1 MSGDEPYRWSQGLM
15 LTPDQYVK
23 LGMAMQALGPR
34 VTELANEPLAVEH
47 RQLTEQELSELTGA
61 ISEADREQVTPPV
74 SYRRDLDLASPELEN
89 FRQVWDMSNEAEL
102 TRVEQDAQPLPR
114 LAEDRMAYLVDR
126 AANRTLVPQGPAAYG
141 LANQPDP
148 MAATTG
154 GMPCGVIDATGRCG
168 ERYHAATCNS
178 LADPFIAQ
186 TLRPQMEQIAARP
199 WADVNGQVW
208 YDQEHNAPMSL
219 VDHIEAARC
228 ARPSRC

>member
-1 MSGDEPYRWSQGLM
+1 MSGDEPYRWNQGLM

-34 VTELANEPLAVEH
+34 VTELANEPLALEH
-47 RQLTEQELSELTGA
+47 RQLTEQELSDLTGA

-141 LANQPDP
+141 LARRAIPRGHLQL
-148 MAATTG
+148 A
-154 GMPCGVIDATGRCG
+154 GRPVHRAG
-168 ERYHAATCNS
+168 A
-178 LADPFIAQ
+178 
-186 TLRPQMEQIAARP
+186 
-199 WADVNGQVW
+199 
-208 YDQEHNAPMSL
+208 
-219 VDHIEAARC
+219 EAADGADRGQ
-228 ARPSRC
+228 ALGRQQRPGLV